1 MMKISTMIAAGLL
14 TLATTIQPA
23 EAIPMQPISRCLDR
37 HGQCDGEVYFRR
49 GFYAAGGS
57 PGNTATSR
65 HAMGTLMSI
74 ASCRVRLVGADG
86 LA

>member
-1 MMKISTMIAAGLL
+1 MMKISTMIGAGLL

-23 EAIPMQPISRCLDR
+23 EAIPMQPISDALIGTDNVTA
-37 HGQCDGEVYFRR
+37 VYFRR